1 MFQEK
6 ASRPKRV
13 RGKGPVLALLGPA
26 FVAAVAY
33 VDPGNVGANLSAGAT
48 YGYALVWV
56 LVTASLMA
64 AVIQYQS
71 AKLGIVAGRSLTG
84 LVAEWLQQR
93 RGSRVWS
100 LAYGLQA
107 FVIAMAT
114 DLAEVVGGAVAL
126 HLLFGTPLW
135 LGGII
140 VGVVSIVLLRTLRR
154 RGEKVFEYGVTAM
167 LAMVVF
173 GFLGALYFAPPAWD
187 EALAGLRPQVP
198 DGAAWPLIAAML
210 GATVMPHAIY
220 LHAQLAIDRHRPAGE
235 PTESLPHLLRVQRI
249 DVGLALAIAGTVN
262 VSMILLAA
270 ATLQGVAG
278 DTVEAAY
285 DVFATSLGQV
295 AAVIFALG
303 LLASGVGSA
312 VVGTHAGSQVL
323 KEMMPW
329 RMSALTR
336 RVLTLLPAVAFLLA
350 GVQPTA
356 ILVAS
361 QTVLS
366 FGIALALVPLALLTR
381 NRRIMGVYADRIPQ
395 QVLLFGIAA
404 LVIALNVVTIVQT
417 VGG

>member
-1 MFQEK
+1 MFLER
-6 ASRPKRV
+6 ASKPGRARPR
-13 RGKGPVLALLGPA
+13 RPVVSLLGPA

-33 VDPGNVGANLSAGAT
+33 VDPGNVGANLSAGAQ

-56 LVTASLMA
+56 LVAASLMA

-71 AKLGIVAGRSLTG
+71 AKLGLVTGRSLTSTVSG
-84 LVAEWLQQR
+84 WLGER

-100 LAYGLQA
+100 YAYGAQA

-140 VGVVSIVLLRTLRR
+140 VGVASVVLLRLLRR
-154 RGEKVFEYGVTAM
+154 RSERVFEYAVTAM

-173 GFLGALYFAPPAWD
+173 GFLGALLFAPPAWD
-187 EALAGLRPQVP
+187 EAASGLWPRVP
-198 DGAAWPLIAAML
+198 DAAAWPLVAAML

-220 LHAQLAIDRHRPAGE
+220 LHSQLAIDRHRSGGE
-235 PTESLPHLLRVQRI
+235 TQELLPHLLRVQRI
-249 DVGLALAIAGTVN
+249 DVGWALAIAGSVN

-270 ATLQGVAG
+270 ATLQGIQG
-278 DTVEAAY
+278 DAVESAY
-285 DVFATSLGQV
+285 GVFSAELGQA

-303 LLASGVGSA
+303 LLASGVGST

-336 RVLTLLPAVAFLLA
+336 RVVTLLPAVLILLA
-350 GVQPTA
+350 GVRPTA

-366 FGIALALVPLALLTR
+366 FGIALAVVPLALLTR
-381 NRRIMGVYADRIPQ
+381 NRRVMGEHADPLPVQ
-395 QVLLFGIAA
+395 LLMVLLVA
-404 LVIALNVVTIVQT
+404 LVVALNVVTIVQT
-417 VGG
+417 VVG